1 MCLHLAGLVWNLP
14 SVIYSG
20 AVALLDWLIWA
31 TADAAIPTF
40 VLILLQ
46 ILVHFPGNVDSTDQ
60 SNLSR

>member
-1 MCLHLAGLVWNLP
+1 MDVCTLGRFGL
-14 SVIYSG
+14 IKAYSG

-46 ILVHFPGNVDSTDQ
+46 ILVHFPWNVDSTDQ